1 MSISDLDSQC
11 SPNRTG
17 VMCGACK
24 KGYSRVL
31 GDILECRKD
40 CTNTNLSFLIPFFL
54 ASGILL
60 IIIVMS
66 LNLTVTE
73 GTLNGLLMYTMA
85 IQAHRSYFSEEP
97 STFGHFCW
105 IFISWINLTFGIKTC
120 FYKGMDGYQHTWALF
135 AQGFYFLLIQALI
148 VFLTR
153 KFIFFT
159 RLFGRNIIK
168 VLATLFFLLYSNIIF
183 AVFITFQYATL
194 HYSTPNGTLP
204 SKRVWYYDG
213 SVPFLGYKHAPLFV
227 IALIWFTAMF
237 FFVVSLLL
245 IQCLQ
250 RQTNF
255 WCFRWVVKLRPFYEA
270 FTGPCHDNYRF
281 WPGFLLFI
289 RTGLYIMNSLIP
301 SYSDVFFRIKM
312 LVTAAICVLIMSLA
326 CIFPRGVYKRWPLNV
341 LEFSFFLNLCITSGI
356 LGSSSTRHTHHRYL
370 AVYTSVSIS
379 AFTFLGILI
388 YHFHHQ
394 VKGTRGWR
402 KLSVWLSVRVKI
414 PHKIK
419 LRQSREGE
427 EFESDSDER
436 ALLLPQAMPPVV
448 KFDHCR
454 EPLVDPAEA

>member
-1 MSISDLDSQC
+1 
-11 SPNRTG
+11 
-17 VMCGACK
+17 
-24 KGYSRVL
+24 
-31 GDILECRKD
+31 
-40 CTNTNLSFLIPFFL
+40 
-54 ASGILL
+54 
-60 IIIVMS
+60 
-66 LNLTVTE
+66 
-73 GTLNGLLMYTMA
+73 
-85 IQAHRSYFSEEP
+85 
-97 STFGHFCW
+97 
-105 IFISWINLTFGIKTC
+105 
-120 FYKGMDGYQHTWALF
+120 
-135 AQGFYFLLIQALI
+135 
-148 VFLTR
+148 
-153 KFIFFT
+153 
-159 RLFGRNIIK
+159 
-168 VLATLFFLLYSNIIF
+168 
-183 AVFITFQYATL
+183 
-194 HYSTPNGTLP
+194 
-204 SKRVWYYDG
+204 
-213 SVPFLGYKHAPLFV
+213 
-227 IALIWFTAMF
+227 
-237 FFVVSLLL
+237 
-245 IQCLQ
+245 
-250 RQTNF
+250 
-255 WCFRWVVKLRPFYEA
+255 
-270 FTGPCHDNYRF
+270 
-281 WPGFLLFI
+281 
-289 RTGLYIMNSLIP
+289 MNSVIP